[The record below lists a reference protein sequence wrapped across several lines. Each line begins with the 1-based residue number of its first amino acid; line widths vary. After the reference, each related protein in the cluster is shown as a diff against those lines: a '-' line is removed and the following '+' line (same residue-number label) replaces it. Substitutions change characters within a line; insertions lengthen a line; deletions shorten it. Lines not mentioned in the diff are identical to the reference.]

1 MHKLHHVLSF
11 YLTLLSI
18 LPFVRTVVGA
28 SDVALPPTALGYWL
42 IALMAGVPLI
52 LVIFNIMI
60 IRYYND
66 KGDDWKAYFP
76 KTVAVI
82 ALTLMEATVFLL
94 PLDVANGGGAVGCG
108 AWLDKTNLC
117 GNLDLGTLWQVLMV
131 IVIVFCV
138 FIIPLAISYYQAY
151 DVDMDGEES
160 TSCGSKLCTAFKW
173 QLLTFAILTPVLFI
187 MYAFL
192 NKTSIPIWQN
202 EEVDVAKFHY
212 KPYTLEEGMLIT
224 KDWKV
229 SGGKFYAT
237 VLKMPT
243 SFPIYLVAAF
253 SFLGWI
259 FFAMYAGIGLIA
271 IPMDLILAWKYRPKP
286 IKQVSFIKLRNEMG
300 NRASN
305 LFQLG
310 QHIKKEYR
318 AKSDAERKKAKT
330 ADKASLKKFKMAVI
344 QLEKDWTELQLCSE
358 SAYFKNP
365 TIMNTLFPW
374 IQLVLGIVS
383 SFITFFWIL
392 HICLFQLPVSFGVPA
407 LTPFLNSYFQ
417 WFDTWFPLF
426 GVVSVGVFTFY
437 MLLAV
442 MMGNFKFGMRILII
456 PLHPMTP
463 HKTLMNT
470 ILFNVNLIMLCTL
483 PTLQFAV
490 DAFQDYARLTDI
502 SNIANVQIRYL
513 EFFQFF
519 YDNNIFVL
527 VMLGFFVVSFLYWI
541 VCGCCCGKE
550 RRNDDGKK
558 QLEKDLEKVRQKYA
572 KEGLKNKKFKIGS

>member
-286 IKQVSFIKLRNEMG
+286 IKQVSFIKLLNEMG

-330 ADKASLKKFKMAVI
+330 ADKAS
-344 QLEKDWTELQLCSE
+344 
-358 SAYFKNP
+358 
-365 TIMNTLFPW
+365 
-374 IQLVLGIVS
+374 
-383 SFITFFWIL
+383 
-392 HICLFQLPVSFGVPA
+392 
-407 LTPFLNSYFQ
+407 
-417 WFDTWFPLF
+417 
-426 GVVSVGVFTFY
+426 
-437 MLLAV
+437 
-442 MMGNFKFGMRILII
+442 
-456 PLHPMTP
+456 
-463 HKTLMNT
+463 
-470 ILFNVNLIMLCTL
+470 
-483 PTLQFAV
+483 
-490 DAFQDYARLTDI
+490 
-502 SNIANVQIRYL
+502 
-513 EFFQFF
+513 
-519 YDNNIFVL
+519 
-527 VMLGFFVVSFLYWI
+527 
-541 VCGCCCGKE
+541 
-550 RRNDDGKK
+550 
-558 QLEKDLEKVRQKYA
+558 
-572 KEGLKNKKFKIGS
+572 